1 MTDATLQRVRD
12 YVLKIMGQQLPSH
25 YLYHNFTHA
34 QRVVK
39 HIDELAAA
47 EGLEEREHRLL
58 QIAGWLHDIGYIQGY
73 KDHEKN
79 GAEIAGDFLRSE
91 GVSENDIDAVKQYIL
106 VTKKHSI
113 PSTLAEKIM
122 CDADFSHL
130 ASRNYMDVSELLR
143 EEIRLVH
150 GKEFSDMEWTEENIK
165 MFEDHHQ
172 YYTSHAIAHWQPE
185 KSSNLLKL
193 KKKAHKIEEK
203 YNKEKWKKA
212 DQKRKK
218 HKAETPERGIETLFR
233 VTLRNHTNLSN
244 IADSKANILLSVN
257 AIIISLAL
265 STLIPK
271 LDKASNS
278 YLLIPTIIFMIFS
291 VASIAC
297 SVLATRPN
305 VTRGKFTRKDVENK
319 KVNLLFFG
327 NFHQMDLQ
335 AYEEAMREMR
345 NDKEYL
351 YNSLTK
357 DLYYLGKVLDKKYR
371 LLRITYMIFLI
382 GIIVSVL
389 SFGIAT
395 YYVNYGY

>member
-1 MTDATLQRVRD
+1 MDIMLQRVRD
-12 YVLKIMGQQLPSH
+12 YVLKTMGEQLSNH
-25 YLYHNFTHA
+25 YLYHNFTHT

-47 EGLEEREHRLL
+47 EGLGERDHNLL
-58 QIAGWLHDIGYIQGY
+58 QIAGWLHDIGYTKGFR
-73 KDHEKN
+73 DHESTSA
-79 GAEIAGDFLRSE
+79 GIAGDFLRSE
-91 GVSENDIDAVKQYIL
+91 QLPESDIRTVQRYIL
-106 VTKKHSI
+106 ATGKHHE
-113 PSTLAEKIM
+113 PSDLAEKII

-130 ASRNYMDVSELLR
+130 ASKDYMDISELLR

-150 GKEFSDMEWTEENIK
+150 GKDFSDTEWTEENIR

-172 YYTSHAIAHWQPE
+172 YYTPHAIATWQPQ
-185 KSSNLLKL
+185 KGNNLLKL
-193 KKKAHKIEEK
+193 KKKRSRLQEK
-203 YNKEKWKKA
+203 KNKEKWKKA

-218 HKAETPERGIETLFR
+218 QKAETPERGIETLFR

-271 LDKASNS
+271 LDKTSNS

-291 VASIAC
+291 VASIAF

-305 VTRGKFTRKDVENK
+305 VTRGKFTREDVRDK

-327 NFHQMDLQ
+327 NFHQMDLP

-382 GIIVSVL
+382 GIIISVL